1 MRIPEDRFTN
11 TVADAA
17 AYEAYR
23 SRDDDHYDER
33 EEAYDEARYEAEAD
47 DDDEEDYCGCGDVLE
62 CAICGG

>member
-1 MRIPEDRFTN
+1 MPIPEDRFTN

-23 SRDDDHYDER
+23 SRNDDYGDDDGYDR
-33 EEAYDEARYEAEAD
+33 YDAEAD
-47 DDDEEDYCGCGDVLE
+47 EEEDEEDEDEYCGCGDVLE